1 MSNDPAEGPHRLD
14 PDDASPQRVLVV
26 CRANV
31 CRSPSM
37 QLHLTASLRDVLP
50 DVAIEV
56 TSAGTD
62 ALPGHPMCSRA
73 ARHLRRLEGA
83 ESFVDS
89 HRSQPLTPLLV
100 RAADLVLVASA
111 QERGAVAALSPEAR
125 HKTFG
130 MREAALL
137 LGRARVLTDQSVPVV
152 TSPSDLVTTLVEQ
165 LHEQRG
171 TLSISAGP
179 AHFTARRSRSDRSA
193 VDIGDVHQGQ
203 ERRHG
208 PVLEAIDSAAQ
219 ELAAGLMAIA
229 GPGAPVVSPRSR
241 RRSARRAPAR

>member
-1 MSNDPAEGPHRLD
+1 MSNDPAEGHRRVG
-14 PDDASPQRVLVV
+14 PDDAAPQSVLVV

-37 QLHLTASLRDVLP
+37 QLHLTASLRAAVPGVGID
-50 DVAIEV
+50 V

-62 ALPGHPMCSRA
+62 ALPGQPICSRA
-73 ARHLRRLEGA
+73 ARHLRRIEGA
-83 ESFVDS
+83 DAFVPT
-89 HRSQPLTPLLV
+89 HRSQPLTPQLV
-100 RAADLVLVASA
+100 QAADLVLVASA

-130 MREAALL
+130 MREAAIM
-137 LGRARVLTDQSVPVV
+137 LGRAGVLTGQSVPIVS
-152 TSPSDLVTTLVEQ
+152 TPSQLVTTLVEL

-171 TLSISAGP
+171 TLSISSGP
-179 AHFTARRSRSDRSA
+179 AHFTARRGRSDRAA

-208 PVLEAIDSAAQ
+208 PVLEAIGSAAH
-219 ELAAGLMAIA
+219 ELAAGIGAIA
-229 GPGAPVVSPRSR
+229 APGEPATPRSPRR
-241 RRSARRAPAR
+241 ATGRRSAAR